1 MWILDWFKPK
11 KNFIITASIRDELE
25 ISELCKDYD
34 EGEKLEKDLKEFILK
49 VTGFQDLQNS
59 NFDGVVGMAFTKSYK
74 LADTNPDNPLNAL
87 YELKI
92 VGDKR

>member
-11 KNFIITASIRDELE
+11 KNFIVTASLKDELE
-25 ISELCKDYD
+25 VSEFCKDYA
-34 EGEKLEKDLKEFILK
+34 EGEKLENTLKNFILE
-49 VTGFQDLQNS
+49 VTGFKDLQNS
-59 NFDGVVGMAFTKSYK
+59 SFDGVIGMAFTKSYK
-74 LADTNPDNPLNAL
+74 LADTNPGNPLNAL